1 MLDLLAIV
9 LGGVATYITRALF
22 LVTKKVRPPKRALPY
37 LPLVGPAVLGA
48 IAVPG
53 ILAPRGAVTLVDTI
67 PAVVAAMVAWILMR
81 WTRQLVIALV
91 GSLVLWWGIVF
102 VLSVTGVRT

>member
-1 MLDLLAIV
+1 MLDLVAIV

-22 LVTKKVRPPKRALPY
+22 LVTKKVRPPKPALRY

-67 PAVVAAMVAWILMR
+67 PAVVAAVVAWLLMR
-81 WTRQLVIALV
+81 WTKQLVIALV

-102 VLSVTGVRT
+102 VLSITGLRG